1 MKHLFFLNIYFLGVL
16 MTTAQEKKISLYP
29 EGVKCGNNL
38 KEDIEYD
45 SSGRIFKKV
54 VNPEI
59 WYYPSLKDPKNKKKA
74 AVLVIPGGGYW
85 GLWFDK
91 EGVDV
96 VHRPF

>member
-29 EGVKCGNNL
+29 EGVNCGNNL

-59 WYYPSLKDPKNKKKA
+59 WYYPSLKALKNKKK
-74 AVLVIPGGGYW
+74 PQY
-85 GLWFDK
+85 
-91 EGVDV
+91 
-96 VHRPF
+96 